1 MYHEITYVLLWIGV
15 SPYAKRNHKIN
26 STHSRLSIIPE
37 ASYGLQNRPTH
48 LAHLSVPQ
56 GVLDIGIQPGVE
68 RC

>member
-15 SPYAKRNHKIN
+15 SPYAKRNHKI

-37 ASYGLQNRPTH
+37 ANYGLQRPAY
-48 LAHLSVPQ
+48 LAHLSVLQ